1 MGNMFPLM
9 DGKEHRLLKERMAEK
24 KMEEEQ
30 ELGIGSKAQ
39 ESRSLCDGFHLFRDY
54 NRMFLS
60 FVWNTE
66 EGKGRCVVIDRRIR
80 AWFYF

>member
-1 MGNMFPLM
+1 MFPLM
-9 DGKEHRLLKERMAEK
+9 DGKEHRLLKERMTEK

-54 NRMFLS
+54 TEYFLIL
-60 FVWNTE
+60 FGTRRKENGDVW
-66 EGKGRCVVIDRRIR
+66 
-80 AWFYF
+80 